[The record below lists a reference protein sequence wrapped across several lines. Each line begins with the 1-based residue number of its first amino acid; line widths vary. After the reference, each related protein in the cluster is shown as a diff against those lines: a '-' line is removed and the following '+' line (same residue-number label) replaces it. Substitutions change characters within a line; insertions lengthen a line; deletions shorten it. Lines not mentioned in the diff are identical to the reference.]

1 MPSNFDAGPVAT
13 TAADTVVAGTTAYDL
28 AVRYALRANLVFDKM
43 ADVKSTK
50 QSHNGAAVTFTIMND
65 LLPATTPLGETTD
78 PDAVAVGDAPVTVT
92 LLEYGNTVVTTAKL
106 RGTSFV
112 PFDPTVANR
121 IAYNAAQTIDILA
134 YTPLI
139 TSRNAAQVIDN
150 SATGGNAVLSAA
162 TVRQVYNKLSAANV
176 PKYNGNLYW
185 AVIHPD
191 QSYDLRAE
199 TDMGSWRIP
208 QEYDGGMTGGIIT
221 GEVGA
226 FEGFKFVETTQINDD
241 GTNYDAIFGGRECLA
256 KAHSRADGYGDTPR
270 TVSVNSL
277 DRLQR
282 FNYIG
287 WKHLVGYGLFRDVAS
302 VHVKTITAA
311 P

>member
-1 MPSNFDAGPVAT
+1 MADAFTG
-13 TAADTVVAGTTAYDL
+13 TAQSGLDTAAYDL
-28 AVRYALRANLVFDKM
+28 AVRYAFRANLVFDKM
-43 ADVKSTK
+43 ADVKSTR
-50 QSHNGAAVTFTIMND
+50 QSHNGATVTFTKMND
-65 LLPATTPLGETTD
+65 LAPATTPLSETLD
-78 PDAVAVGDAPVTVT
+78 IDAVAATDTPVTVT
-92 LLEYGNTVVTTAKL
+92 LVEYGNTVVTTALL

-121 IAYNAAQTIDILA
+121 IAYNAAQTIDELA

-139 TSRNAAQVIDN
+139 TSRTNIIDN
-150 SATGGNAVLSAA
+150 GALGGNAVLSAA
-162 TVRQVYNKLSAANV
+162 TVRQVYNTLAAANV

-185 AVIHPD
+185 GVIHPD

-208 QEYDGGMTGGIIT
+208 QEYDGGMSGGIIT

-226 FEGFKFVETTQINDD
+226 FEGVKFVETTQIAESAGD
-241 GTNYDAIFGGRECLA
+241 YQAIFGGRECLA
-256 KAHSRADGYGDTPR
+256 KAISRGDGYGDSPR
-270 TVSVNSL
+270 TVSTNTL

-287 WKHLVGYGLFRDVAS
+287 WKHLVGYAVFREESS
-302 VHVKTITAA
+302 VQVTTISAA